1 MYDRMRSLCAP
12 FLLIAFVSIYTGSV
26 AIADDN
32 DVWHVSNA
40 FGNVWVTAGGIQQ
53 ASLTHARILKPG
65 DSIRTGQNG
74 RALLVHGEEYILISP
89 NSAIEIPKEKKQGL
103 LTTIIQRAGSIVLEV
118 EKRNVEHFEVETP
131 LLAALVKGT
140 RFRVTIDKNDSY
152 VDVLRGQVEVS
163 DLNSGQYALVQ
174 PGQTAKVSVQRSVGL
189 SLSGSGTL
197 SPIRQGTPRR
207 SLADPAPVTK
217 EQERRAAVDSTQN
230 EEASLHREVES
241 IPVSPGKSAA
251 MQNPQLFSSINH
263 VQASAVQVSKE
274 NHSAPDSAP
283 RVQHV
288 SSLLTKGGSSN
299 EGVSS
304 NVSSNEG
311 VSNVAA
317 LRQGVDNANDSSKPN
332 DDFMGIVLIVG
343 AAVFVTFVVSAQQR
357 RKRPR

>member
-1 MYDRMRSLCAP
+1 MYDRMSSLCAP
-12 FLLIAFVSIYTGSV
+12 FLLTVFIIFHTGTV

-32 DVWHVSNA
+32 NVWHVSNA
-40 FGNVWVTAGGIQQ
+40 FGNVWVTVGGVRQ
-53 ASLTHARILKPG
+53 ASLSQARILKPG
-65 DSIRTGQNG
+65 DSISTGQNG
-74 RALLVHGEEYILISP
+74 RALLVHGEEYMLISP

-118 EKRNVEHFEVETP
+118 GKRNVEHFEVETP

-140 RFRVTIDKNDSY
+140 RFRVTIDKNNSY

-163 DLNSGQYALVQ
+163 DLKSGQYALVQ

-207 SLADPAPVTK
+207 SLADPTPVTK
-217 EQERRAAVDSTQN
+217 EQERRAAADSTQN
-230 EEASLHREVES
+230 EASLHREIES
-241 IPVSPGKSAA
+241 IPASPGKSAA
-251 MQNPQLFSSINH
+251 IQDPRLFSSINP
-263 VQASAVQVSKE
+263 VQASAVQASKE
-274 NHSAPDSAP
+274 DRSAPDSAP

-288 SSLLTKGGSSN
+288 VASLLTKDGSSN
-299 EGVSS
+299 EGISD
-304 NVSSNEG
+304 
-311 VSNVAA
+311 VAA
-317 LRQGVDNANDSSKPN
+317 LRQGVDSANNSSKSN
-332 DDFMGIVLIVG
+332 DDSMSIVLIVG